1 MRLIFLIFLIFLGCS
16 QQVKRSP
23 HVPIS
28 PLAVRE
34 LQINRTANFQELV
47 GRGVIEFRWTDED
60 GKHREQGD
68 VDFWKQGE
76 ALSLRI
82 SKLGELIMWF
92 GGDANQTWLFDLLRD
107 ETTLSINGESNLFSD
122 IKMAL
127 VLLGLSPLPA
137 GELTVAK
144 DGVVTLLDAE
154 GKKWTL
160 LFDQDMNRPIEITVV
175 DSDETSRAI
184 HRRRIRVELENL
196 NELHWPVTGGLIDLT
211 STRGNTEI
219 KIAFETLSTVVSAE
233 RFDRVMSLSFLEK
246 ALKPVRTYTA
256 KDD

>member
-1 MRLIFLIFLIFLGCS
+1 MRLIFLIFLIFSGCS
-16 QQVKRSP
+16 QQVKRKP
-23 HVPIS
+23 HVAIS

-34 LQINRTANFQELV
+34 LQIKRTANFQELV
-47 GRGVIEFRWTDED
+47 GRGIIEFRWTDED

-160 LFDQDMNRPIEITVV
+160 LFDQNMNRPIEITVV

-184 HRRRIRVELENL
+184 HRRGIRVELENL
-196 NELHWPVTGGLIDLT
+196 NELHWPVTGSLIDLT

>member
-1 MRLIFLIFLIFLGCS
+1 MRLIFLIFLIFSGCS
-16 QQVKRSP
+16 QQVKRKP
-23 HVPIS
+23 HVAIS

-34 LQINRTANFQELV
+34 LQIKRTANFQELV
-47 GRGVIEFRWTDED
+47 GRGIIEFRWTDED

-160 LFDQDMNRPIEITVV
+160 LFDQNMNRPIEITVV

-184 HRRRIRVELENL
+184 HRRGIRVELENL

>member
-1 MRLIFLIFLIFLGCS
+1 MRLIFLIFLIFSGCS

-154 GKKWTL
+154 GNKWTL

-184 HRRRIRVELENL
+184 HRRGIRVELENL

-219 KIAFETLSTVVSAE
+219 KIAFETLSTVVSEE

>member
-1 MRLIFLIFLIFLGCS
+1 
-16 QQVKRSP
+16 
-23 HVPIS
+23 
-28 PLAVRE
+28 
-34 LQINRTANFQELV
+34 
-47 GRGVIEFRWTDED
+47 
-60 GKHREQGD
+60 
-68 VDFWKQGE
+68 
-76 ALSLRI
+76 
-82 SKLGELIMWF
+82 
-92 GGDANQTWLFDLLRD
+92 
-107 ETTLSINGESNLFSD
+107 
-122 IKMAL
+122 MAL
-127 VLLGLSPLPA
+127 VLLGLSPLPE

-184 HRRRIRVELENL
+184 HRRGIRVELENL

>member
-1 MRLIFLIFLIFLGCS
+1 MRLFFAIFLIFSGCS
-16 QQVKRSP
+16 QQGKTKP

-34 LQINRTANFQELV
+34 LQIKRTANFQELV

-68 VDFWKQGE
+68 LDFWKQGE

-92 GGDANQTWLFDLLRD
+92 GGDANQIWLFDLLRD

-144 DGVVTLLDAE
+144 NGVVTLLDAE
-154 GKKWTL
+154 GKKWTI
-160 LFDQDMNRPIEITVV
+160 LFEQDMNRPIEITVV
-175 DSDETSRAI
+175 DGDETSRAF
-184 HRRRIRVELENL
+184 HRRGIRVELENL
-196 NELHWPVTGGLIDLT
+196 HELHWPVTGGLIDLT

-219 KIAFETLSTVVSAE
+219 KIAFETLSTVVAE
-233 RFDRVMSLSFLEK
+233 ERLDRVMSLSFLEK
-246 ALKPVRTYTA
+246 ALKPVRTYTV